1 MVTEILDIA
10 AYKLV
15 SLLQRMFRI
24 FYKTVNGID
33 FLHVIIITP
42 QKGQFLSLQQLS
54 LNTFGTFRLS
64 TFDIVQC
71 ILFYFLKFPA
81 SLLNI

>member
-1 MVTEILDIA
+1 MITAILGIA

-24 FYKTVNGID
+24 FCKSVKGID
-33 FLHVIIITP
+33 FLHIIIITP

-64 TFDIVQC
+64 TFETVQC
-71 ILFYFLKFPA
+71 IIFYFLKFPA